1 MDKELDMLDVVK
13 NMRYMKVLMNGTYLR
28 NEKNKYLLQHTFQS
42 VLDVDEYGEG
52 SKANLNH

>member
-13 NMRYMKVLMNGTYLR
+13 NMRYMKVLMNGTHLR